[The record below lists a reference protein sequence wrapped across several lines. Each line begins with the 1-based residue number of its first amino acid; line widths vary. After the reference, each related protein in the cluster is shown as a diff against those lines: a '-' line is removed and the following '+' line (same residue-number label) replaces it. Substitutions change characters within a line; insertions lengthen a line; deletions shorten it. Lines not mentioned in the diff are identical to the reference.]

1 MEKVAFQVWG
11 KRDGRSQPARSLG
24 IFYVDDSAQKR
35 WVMKFEDPDVLTQI
49 DQVFVTAEPAGG
61 SRQPTGKQLLTAAF
75 LNEAPNHP

>member
-1 MEKVAFQVWG
+1 VEKVAFQVWG